1 MSDSKYPETR
11 VVHDRFEPCIYR
23 PGQVARCPAR
33 VPKDTLDREQ
43 LDVLLNEGD
52 QRVGG
57 TVFRTDCPFC
67 SACEPVRIDVNQFV
81 LTKSQLR
88 VVRRNTPLLRIEVGT
103 PELSRKRVALWNRHR
118 QARGLLT
125 DHSRKDPVGYQ
136 EWLVDSCAETLEF
149 RYWYGDRLAAVSIL
163 DRGTRSANSAY
174 CYFDPRLS
182 KMSLGVFSVL
192 HEIEWCRANGIEW
205 YYLGLW
211 AADATA
217 LRYKTNYYPHE
228 RFVRGTW
235 QRFTEPQEYPPQPD
249 GRPEPTEADCQG
261 DGEWMENAAVTDE
274 EP

>member
-1 MSDSKYPETR
+1 MSDSTYPETR

-33 VPKDTLDREQ
+33 VPKDKLDQDQ

-57 TVFRTDCPFC
+57 TVFRTVCPFC
-67 SACEPVRIDVNQFV
+67 QACEPVRIDVERFAIS
-81 LTKSQLR
+81 KSQQRVLRRNEALLR
-88 VVRRNTPLLRIEVGT
+88 VEVGP

-125 DHSRKDPVGYQ
+125 EHSRRDPVGYQ
-136 EWLVDSCAETLEF
+136 EWLVETCAETVEF
-149 RYWYGDRLAAVSIL
+149 RYWLGDRLAAVSIMDL
-163 DRGTRSANSAY
+163 GKTSGNSAY

-182 KMSLGVFSVL
+182 KMSLGVYSVL
-192 HEIEWCRANGIEW
+192 HEVEWCRARGMQW

-235 QRFTEPQEYPPQPD
+235 ERFEVPQEYFPPPD
-249 GRPEPTEADCQG
+249 GRPGPDPADCQG
-261 DGEWMENAAVTDE
+261 EGDGVAEAEALTGG
-274 EP
+274 